1 MRYSL
6 SAILCVSALVL
17 CGTSQSLERTS
28 YVGLD
33 GKLIKSNARSCGLQY
48 KNNKYGV
55 RPFFGFKIT
64 DNLAIEAAHEW
75 SASGVFRQ
83 TKEGVNVSASATT
96 ALLAAVFEQPISTLS
111 ETRWFAAGG
120 FAHTK
125 IRTCESGP
133 HKHVIGYGK
142 ATRVV
147 PTATVGLKRDLGR
160 GLSARGFLDWK
171 GTNNMK
177 IKHARDSQKMH
188 TFKDTFGIGLGVAQE
203 F

>member
-1 MRYSL
+1 MRHSL
-6 SAILCVSALVL
+6 SAILCVSAVVL

-75 SASGVFRQ
+75 SASGAFRQ

-96 ALLAAVFEQPISTLS
+96 ALLAAVFEKPVPMFPTAK
-111 ETRWFAAGG
+111 WFAACGV
-120 FAHTK
+120 AHTK
-125 IRTCESGP
+125 IRTCESGS
-133 HKHVIGYGK
+133 HKRIIGYGK

-147 PTATVGLKRDLGR
+147 PIATVGLKKDLGY
-160 GLSARGFLDWK
+160 GLSVRGFFDWK
-171 GTNNMK
+171 GTNNMR
-177 IKHARDSQKMH
+177 IKHARFPEKFH
-188 TFKDTFGIGLGVAQE
+188 TFKHTFGVGMGVSQE